1 MCNQNFFLKNQI
13 DQKISFVFPQLSL
26 KYILVLVS
34 RVPICGQTL
43 PRAICTLQQMSS
55 FTSFSLSPPCCQY
68 HGQKYCMPFNNR
80 AICKALKKSALLLA
94 LDQQFEKKSIFLVRI
109 SICFFN
115 WLVPLTRI
123 LSAVKLRNFMNTK
136 CAI

>member
-1 MCNQNFFLKNQI
+1 MLVFCTMLNSFVRCRMTTGKIFAKKLCTNLFRLKLFKKKKICQKLLTAHVQSELFLKNQI

-43 PRAICTLQQMSS
+43 PRAAAAQSPCRLLHP
-55 FTSFSLSPPCCQY
+55 SLSPPYCQY

-80 AICKALKKSALLLA
+80 AICKALKKV
-94 LDQQFEKKSIFLVRI
+94 QH
-109 SICFFN
+109 
-115 WLVPLTRI
+115 
-123 LSAVKLRNFMNTK
+123 
-136 CAI
+136 